1 MTSAEELY
9 GVYAAVPLDPGVD
22 YCDHCVTE
30 AEVRALHTTPLR
42 ELTAGQLGP
51 LLFSSTTTWGDIA
64 YFRYFL
70 PRLLELTAAGAMND
84 WSYPSFLPRRL
95 LLSCEHDTPE
105 QAAAIDR
112 FFAGWW
118 SRTLATWPP
127 ACDATEVYDTLTEAG
142 VPPAR
147 LLDAWRSAPPVSGAR
162 HLAAFAQMTLT
173 ISGTGAELREWLLGP
188 VPQDVLTAVGETD
201 DEVLEEVTDAL
212 LTITEARA
220 A

>member
-1 MTSAEELY
+1 VTAVDGL
-9 GVYAAVPLDPGVD
+9 YAAYATVALNRDVD
-22 YCDHCVTE
+22 FCDHCVTE
-30 AEVRALHTTPLR
+30 AEVRALHSTPLR
-42 ELTAGQLGP
+42 ELTAEHLGP

-64 YFRYFL
+64 YFRHFL
-70 PRLLELTAAGAMND
+70 PRMLELTATGAMND

-95 LLSCEHDTPE
+95 LLSREHDTPE

-112 FFAGWW
+112 FHTEWW

-127 ACDATEVYDTLTEAG
+127 ACDAAEVYDTLTEAG
-142 VPPAR
+142 VPAPR
-147 LLDAWRSAPPVSGAR
+147 LLDAWPSAPVPSGTR
-162 HLAAFAQMTLT
+162 HLAAFAEAKLT
-173 ISGTGAELREWLLGP
+173 TAGTDAELRDWLLGP
-188 VPQDVLTAVGETD
+188 APEELLTAVGDAD

>member
-9 GVYAAVPLDPGVD
+9 SVYAAVPLDPDVD

-30 AEVRALHTTPLR
+30 AEVRALHTTPPR

-64 YFRYFL
+64 YFRHFL

-95 LLSCEHDTPE
+95 LLSREHDSPE

-118 SRTLATWPP
+118 AQTLAVWPP
-127 ACDATEVYDTLTEAG
+127 ACEAAEVYDTLVEVG
-142 VPPAR
+142 VAPAR
-147 LLDAWRSAPPVSGAR
+147 LLGAWPAAPPRSGAR
-162 HLAAFAQMTLT
+162 HLAAFAELKLT
-173 ISGTGAELREWLLGP
+173 VHRTGAELREWLLGP
-188 VPQDVLTAVGETD
+188 VPQDVLTAVGQAG
-201 DEVLEEVTDAL
+201 DEVLQEVTDAL